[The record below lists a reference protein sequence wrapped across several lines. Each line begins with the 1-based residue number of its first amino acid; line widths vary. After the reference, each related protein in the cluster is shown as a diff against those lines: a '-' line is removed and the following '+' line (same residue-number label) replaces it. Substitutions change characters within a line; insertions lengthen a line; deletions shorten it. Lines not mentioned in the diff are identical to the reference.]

1 MVSAPLTRRKHSP
14 RRDAMSG
21 ARVSAPRL
29 SSFIFSHLT
38 ASLSSPSCLFGHRG
52 DLSPLRYGSL
62 RSVSVDRHG
71 DLSPLCSGCG
81 LSLFPFERVTL
92 IELVGG

>member
-1 MVSAPLTRRKHSP
+1 MVFAPLTRRKHSP

-29 SSFIFSHLT
+29 SSFIFFHLT
-38 ASLSSPSCLFGHRG
+38 ASLSSPSCLFGHCG

-62 RSVSVDRHG
+62 RSAVACLYFFST
-71 DLSPLCSGCG
+71 
-81 LSLFPFERVTL
+81 E
-92 IELVGG
+92 